1 MTIDDITIDDHSVE
15 AFRRGLNG
23 PLLQPG
29 DPGFENATRL
39 WNGMIDR
46 TPALV
51 VSATGTADVVAAIEF
66 ARAHDLP
73 LSVRGGG
80 HNIAGNALADG
91 GLTIDMSGL
100 RGIYVDPDARTAT
113 V

>member
-1 MTIDDITIDDHSVE
+1 MTIDDVTVE
-15 AFRRGLNG
+15 TFRRRLNG
-23 PLLQPG
+23 PLLRPS
-29 DPGFENATRL
+29 DAGFAAATQL
-39 WNGMIDR
+39 WNGMIEK

-80 HNIAGNALADG
+80 HNIAGDAIADG
-91 GLTIDMSGL
+91 GLTIDMS
-100 RGIYVDPDARTAT
+100 
-113 V
+113 